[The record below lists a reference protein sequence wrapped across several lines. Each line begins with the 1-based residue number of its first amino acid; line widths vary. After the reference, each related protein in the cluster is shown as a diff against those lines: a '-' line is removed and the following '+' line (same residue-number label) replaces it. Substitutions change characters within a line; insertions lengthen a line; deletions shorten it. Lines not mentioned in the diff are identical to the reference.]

1 MNTTLLTLICALCS
15 YLVGAANPAIILS
28 TTIYR
33 KDIRGLG
40 SGNPGFTNFM
50 RVFGKKWA
58 WLVLTIDCSKAIVL
72 CTVFGLLFR
81 SNVGSFQLGAAIAG
95 LFAVLGHCFPVWYGF
110 EGGKGFLA
118 FITAVYFMDWRA
130 GLIATAVLLLVLALS
145 RYMSFASLL
154 AVVTGTV
161 AIVLFGFYSK
171 WVLICCLL
179 AAILVIVRHR
189 DNIMRLVKGTETRFK
204 VGKKEK

>member
-58 WLVLTIDCSKAIVL
+58 WLVLTLDCSKAIVL

-118 FITAVYFMDWRA
+118 FITSVFFMDWRA
-130 GLIATAVLLLVLALS
+130 GLIAAAVLLLVLAAS
-145 RYMSFASLL
+145 RYMSLASLF
-154 AVVTGTV
+154 AVLSGAIFV
-161 AIVLFGFYSK
+161 AVFGYYNI
-171 WVLICCLL
+171 WVLVCCLCSAL
-179 AAILVIVRHR
+179 LVIVRHT
-189 DNIMRLVKGTETRFK
+189 DNIKRLCSGTE
-204 VGKKEK
+204 KKFMVKD

>member
-58 WLVLTIDCSKAIVL
+58 WLVLTLDCSKAIVL

-118 FITAVYFMDWRA
+118 FSRLLH
-130 GLIATAVLLLVLALS
+130 GLESRSDCNSCPASGACPKQIHVLGIPFGCCN
-145 RYMSFASLL
+145 RYCSHSP
-154 AVVTGTV
+154 
-161 AIVLFGFYSK
+161 
-171 WVLICCLL
+171 
-179 AAILVIVRHR
+179 VRF
-189 DNIMRLVKGTETRFK
+189 L
-204 VGKKEK
+204 